1 MKTIQ
6 IKNLNIKDSD
16 HYRIFSAEAPLDQ
29 LIQDMATDESLRG
42 VFVVDEA
49 EHLTGVLNRRNLLD
63 WVRIQLGIPLQLDT
77 LVLATVRRMVSAGK
91 VGDLLEPGSEAA
103 AVTLEDHMAD
113 ALDKMTKFNLV
124 DIPII
129 NESGQVIG
137 DLSISEV
144 LSYVLAHQATQA
156 DH

>member
-6 IKNLNIKDSD
+6 IKNLDTEKSN
-16 HYRIFSAEAPLDQ
+16 HYRIFPADMSLDQ
-29 LIQDMATDESLRG
+29 LIKDLAADDSLRG
-42 VFVVDEA
+42 VFVVDGTRR
-49 EHLTGVLNRRNLLD
+49 LIGVLNRRNLLD

-77 LVLATVRRMVSAGK
+77 LVLATVRRIVSAGK
-91 VGDLLEPGSEAA
+91 VGDLLESGSEVA
-103 AVTLEDHMAD
+103 AVTMEDCLAD

-124 DIPII
+124 DIPVI
-129 NESGQVIG
+129 NEAGQVIG

-144 LSYVLAHQATQA
+144 LSYVLEHQDIQS